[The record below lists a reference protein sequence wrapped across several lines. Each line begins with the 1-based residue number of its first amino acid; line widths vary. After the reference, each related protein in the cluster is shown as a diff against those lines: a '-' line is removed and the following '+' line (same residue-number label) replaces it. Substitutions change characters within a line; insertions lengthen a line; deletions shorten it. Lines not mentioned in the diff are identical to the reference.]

1 MQLLEIV
8 GTYFATARRP
18 DNPGEYQIAI
28 DIARRLLFDADA
40 DARRRVAEILARQ
53 PGAPIELVDV
63 LAHDDPAIARPLL
76 AASSVIGDGEL
87 LEIATRRSVEH
98 RLAIATRSH
107 VSEALCHALLST
119 DEDTVA
125 CTLLDNPGARISRQC
140 LERCV
145 ERSREVAALQ
155 PALARRRDLDADL
168 VARLLTFIPDTLRCD
183 IRAPQA
189 LATDSTTA
197 SAHEPPA
204 PGCGTGEP
212 GDSDAPTAKT
222 RIAAALAARRIGD
235 PSSLVTL
242 LRAGN
247 RLVFEAAFAELTSLP
262 PEVARRVIHESGN
275 RPLAVACKAAG
286 VHRSH
291 FVGLLALLRQGG
303 QGGRQIPPAELED
316 AARFFDAI
324 DREAAEQT
332 LARWRQRTVPA
343 RGRGMNGRRIASCA

>member
-155 PALARRRDLDADL
+155 PALARRRDL
-168 VARLLTFIPDTLRCD
+168 D